1 MSKRMS
7 WTRFFRRRRWDEE
20 RSRELEAYLE
30 AETSDNIARG
40 MPPETARGE
49 AHRKLGNRTQ
59 IREEIYRMN
68 TAVFFDGLWQDLRY
82 AARSLRRSPGFAAVA
97 IASLALGVGANT
109 AIFQLLNTIRLRTL
123 PVHHPEELGQIRITD
138 PKNMRGSINSDYG
151 PLTNAIW
158 ERVRDTQQGF
168 SGVFAWSGGGFNLAA
183 GGQAHYA
190 RGLWVSGAFFETLG
204 VRPILGRVFNSRED
218 RPGCGSSGVVIG
230 YGFWQ
235 KEFGGDVDVIGRK
248 LLLDNHPFEIV
259 GVTSANF
266 FGLDVGRSYD
276 VALLLC
282 SEPLF
287 RSQSIVD
294 LSSVWWLSVMGR
306 VKRGWTMERAGAELA
321 AASPGI
327 FEATIPAN
335 YPARNRNDYLGYR
348 LGAFPAG
355 RGVSSL
361 REEYS
366 NPLWSL
372 LAITGIVLL
381 IACANLANLMLA
393 RASAREREIAVRL
406 AIGASR
412 VRVMRHVLAES
423 LLLAGSGALAAIFVA
438 GELSRFLVA
447 FLSTEGNELAVNLA
461 PDGRVLAFTAG
472 LAIVTCVLFGL
483 APALRAGA
491 AAPESVLRSGG
502 RGLTPGRQ
510 RFGLRRALVASQIAL
525 SLVLL
530 VGALLFSRSLRNLL
544 TLDAGFRQD
553 GILIAWVDFVKLGVP
568 VDRRVAFRRDILD
581 RLRASPGVDCV
592 SDVRLLMG
600 DGSESNRIWIDGADP
615 RRGISPNF
623 NHAGADYFKTLGVPF
638 VAGRDFDA
646 RDTVGSPRVVIVNE
660 AFARAL
666 GLGPDA
672 VGKRIRREV
681 TPSEPEKVFEI
692 VGVVKNTKYRNL
704 REDFVPI
711 GYYAASQDI
720 RPSSDDQI
728 LIRSHLSLAALTAS
742 VRRTIGQINP
752 EITFEFR
759 TFKAFIGEGLLRERL
774 MATLSGFFGLLAGVL
789 AAVGLYG
796 VISYMVARRR
806 NEIGIRI
813 ALGARRGQVL
823 ALIFRESALL
833 LAIGLAAGTVL
844 ALAAGKT
851 AASLL
856 FGLKPYDPVTLVL
869 ATGALAAIAAAAT
882 YLPARRAADL
892 DPTAALREE

>member
-1 MSKRMS
+1 MS
-7 WTRFFRRRRWDEE
+7 WTRFFRRRHWDEE
-20 RSRELEAYLE
+20 RSREIEAYLE

-40 MPPETARGE
+40 MPCEEARCA
-49 AHRKLGNRTQ
+49 AHKKLGNRAQ
-59 IREEIYRMN
+59 LREEIYRMN
-68 TAVFFDGLWQDLRY
+68 TATFFEGLWQDLRY
-82 AARSLRRSPGFAAVA
+82 AGRSLRRSPGFAAVA

-109 AIFQLLNTIRLRTL
+109 AIFQLLDTVRMRTL
-123 PVHHPEELGQIRITD
+123 PVHRPEQLAQIRITD
-138 PKNMRGSINSDYG
+138 PKNMRGSVDSDYG

-168 SGVFAWSGGGFNLAA
+168 SGVFAWSGTGFNLAT
-183 GGQAHYA
+183 GGQARYA

-204 VRPILGRVFNSRED
+204 VTPVLGRLFTVRED
-218 RPGCGSSGVVIG
+218 RRGCGSPGAVIS
-230 YGFWQ
+230 YEFWQ
-235 KEFGGDVDVIGRK
+235 KEFGGETGVIGHK
-248 LLLDNHPFEIV
+248 VLLDGRPFDIV
-259 GVTSANF
+259 GVTGANF
-266 FGLDVGRSYD
+266 FGLEVGRSFD

-282 SEPLF
+282 SEPVLQ
-287 RSQSIVD
+287 SQSVLD
-294 LSSVWWLSVMGR
+294 QGSVWWLSAMGR
-306 VKRGWTMERAGAELA
+306 VKPGWTMERAGAELA

-327 FEATIPAN
+327 FEATLPAK
-335 YPARNRNDYLGYR
+335 YPAGNRKDYLGYR

-412 VRVMRHVLAES
+412 IRIMRHILTES
-423 LLLAGSGALAAIFVA
+423 LLIAGSGAFLAIFVA
-438 GELSRFLVA
+438 GALGRFLVS
-447 FLSTEGNELAVNLA
+447 FLSTEGNELAVDLA

-472 LAIVTCVLFGL
+472 LAILTCVLFAL

-491 AAPESVLRSGG
+491 AAPESVLRGGG
-502 RGLTPGRQ
+502 RGLTPGRR

-568 VDRRVAFRRDILD
+568 VDRRVDFQRDMLD
-581 RLRASPGVDCV
+581 RLRASPGVDSV
-592 SDVRLLMG
+592 SDVRFLMG
-600 DGSESNRIWIDGADP
+600 EGSESNRIWIDGADQ
-615 RRGISPNF
+615 RRGISANF
-623 NHAGADYFKTLGVPF
+623 NYAGAAYFKTLGVPF

-646 RDTVGSPRVVIVNE
+646 RDRVGSPRVVIVNE
-660 AFARAL
+660 ALTRAL
-666 GLGPDA
+666 GLGPNP
-672 VGKRIRREV
+672 VGKRFRREV
-681 TPSEPEKVFEI
+681 TPSDPEIVFEI

-711 GYYAASQDI
+711 GYYPTAQNT
-720 RPSSDDQI
+720 RPTEGDQI
-728 LIRSHLSLAALTAS
+728 LIRSNLPLSALTAS
-742 VRRTIGQINP
+742 LRRTFGEINP
-752 EITFEFR
+752 EIAFEFR
-759 TFKAFIGEGLLRERL
+759 AFKAYIGEGLLRERL

-796 VISYMVARRR
+796 VVSYMVARRR

-813 ALGARRGQVL
+813 ALGARRGQVV

-833 LAIGLAAGTVL
+833 LAIGLVTGAILT
-844 ALAAGKT
+844 LAAGKI

-856 FGLKPYDPVTLVL
+856 FGLKPYDPMTILL
-869 ATGALAAIAAAAT
+869 AMGTLAAIAAAAT
-882 YLPARRAADL
+882 YLPAQRAAQL
-892 DPTAALREE
+892 DPMAALREE

>member
-1 MSKRMS
+1 MS
-7 WTRFFRRRRWDEE
+7 WMRYFRRRRWDDE

-30 AETSDNIARG
+30 AETSDNRARG
-40 MPPETARGE
+40 MTSQEARS
-49 AHRKLGNRTQ
+49 AASKKLGNRTQ

-68 TAVFFDGLWQDLRY
+68 TATFFEGLWQDLRY

-109 AIFQLLNTIRLRTL
+109 AIFQLLNTIRMRTL
-123 PVHHPEELGQIRITD
+123 PVRNPEQLAQIRITD
-138 PKNMRGSINSDYG
+138 PKNIRGSVNSDYG

-168 SGVFAWSGGGFNLAA
+168 SSVFAWSATGFNLAA
-183 GGQAHYA
+183 GGQARYA
-190 RGLWVSGAFFETLG
+190 RGLWVSGAFFDTLG
-204 VRPILGRVFNSRED
+204 VTPALGRVFTARED
-218 RPGCGSSGVVIG
+218 RRGCGSPGTVIS
-230 YGFWQ
+230 YEFWQ
-235 KEFGGDVDVIGRK
+235 KEFGGDAGVIGRR
-248 LLLDNHPFEIV
+248 LSLDNHPFEIV

-266 FGLDVGRSYD
+266 SGLEVGRSFD

-282 SEPLF
+282 SEPVLQ
-287 RSQSIVD
+287 SQSFLD
-294 LSSVWWLSVMGR
+294 LGSVWWLSVMGR
-306 VKRGWTMERAGAELA
+306 VKPGWSMERAGAELA

-327 FEATIPAN
+327 FEATLPAK
-335 YPARNRNDYLGYR
+335 YPAGNRKDYLGYR

-412 VRVMRHVLAES
+412 VRVMRQVLAES

-438 GELSRFLVA
+438 RELSRFLVS
-447 FLSTEGNELAVNLA
+447 FLSTEGNELAINLA

-472 LAIVTCVLFGL
+472 LAIFTCVLFGL

-491 AAPESVLRSGG
+491 AAPESVLRSGA
-502 RGLTPGRQ
+502 RGLTPGRR
-510 RFGLRRALVASQIAL
+510 RFGLRRTLVASQIAL

-553 GILIAWVDFVKLGVP
+553 GILIAWVDFVKVGVS
-568 VDRRVAFRRDILD
+568 VDRRVAFQRDMLD
-581 RLRASPGVDCV
+581 RLRASPGVDSV
-592 SDVRLLMG
+592 SDVRFLMG
-600 DGSESNRIWIDGADP
+600 EGSESNRIWIDGADP
-615 RRGISPNF
+615 RRGISANF
-623 NHAGADYFKTLGVPF
+623 NSAGADYFKTLGVPF

-646 RDTVGSPRVVIVNE
+646 RDRAGSPRVVIVNE
-660 AFARAL
+660 AFTRAF
-666 GLGPDA
+666 GLGPNA
-672 VGKRIRREV
+672 VGKRFRREV
-681 TPSEPEKVFEI
+681 TPSDPEIVFEI

-704 REDFVPI
+704 REDFIPI
-711 GYYAASQDI
+711 GYYATSQD
-720 RPSSDDQI
+720 SSPNAGDQI
-728 LIRSHLSLAALTAS
+728 LIRSHLPLAALTAS
-742 VRRTIGQINP
+742 VRRTFGAINP

-759 TFKAFIGEGLLRERL
+759 AFKAYIGEGLLRERL

-833 LAIGLAAGTVL
+833 LAIGLVAGTGL
-844 ALAAGKT
+844 ALAAGRA

-856 FGLKPYDPVTLVL
+856 FGLKPYDPITLIL
-869 ATGALAAIAAAAT
+869 AMGALAAIAAAAT
-882 YLPARRAADL
+882 YLPARRAAQL